1 MIQERY
7 GHNEMCYPS
16 QSFGLTKI
24 YMKGA
29 FGKPC
34 TSCKW
39 GATHTLFAVHIIW
52 VLATVRQVFVLSQ
65 VPLRPTQNHRE
76 QMKNSHR
83 LRFSFQ
89 SVPLG
94 IHLFSTYFLFCMVFA
109 RITSVFKD
117 GLHSVR
123 NIFLTKVP
131 FSKHC
136 SLDFRFLLFLTAISI
151 PLQVIIYQK

>member
-52 VLATVRQVFVLSQ
+52 VLATVRQVFDETASTSYTCRTGGAFRSKKTYLAH
-65 VPLRPTQNHRE
+65 L
-76 QMKNSHR
+76 
-83 LRFSFQ
+83 L
-89 SVPLG
+89 LG
-94 IHLFSTYFLFCMVFA
+94 ILNRVTL
-109 RITSVFKD
+109 IK
-117 GLHSVR
+117 
-123 NIFLTKVP
+123 
-131 FSKHC
+131 
-136 SLDFRFLLFLTAISI
+136 LLLGI
-151 PLQVIIYQK
+151 PIC